1 MIVLGNVFSFSKI
14 GTYRNCPY
22 SYYLTY
28 IEKNKRNNGVYGQL
42 GSKLHSIMEDLEHS
56 KISNDEALEL
66 WNSEVSYMDLIDEL
80 KFPTENSKKNYIED
94 VRLYLNNFEPI
105 DFKGRDVGV
114 EDHFKI
120 KIKDEYILQGY
131 IDLYII
137 DHDKKEI
144 EIVDYKTSSK
154 SGFTKKHLL
163 EKCYQLILYGVAL
176 ENKYPGYKITKTSF
190 DMVKYA
196 IHSETGKVKERKD
209 ISSNEVS
216 DYKRYFISVEYN
228 EENKNKLL
236 EYISKNIDE
245 IENLNKQNIEM
256 WKPIK
261 NKFFCDNLCSMKQY
275 CNYANKLL

>member
-1 MIVLGNVFSFSKI
+1 MIILSNVFSYSKI
-14 GTYRNCPY
+14 GTYKNCPH

-42 GSKLHSIMEDLEHS
+42 GSKLHSIMEELEHN
-56 KISNDEALEL
+56 KISKSEALEL
-66 WNSEVSYMDLIDEL
+66 WNSEVSYMELMDEL
-80 KFPTENSKKNYIED
+80 NFPTENSKKNYIED

-105 DFKGRDVGV
+105 DFKGREVGV

-120 KIKDEYILQGY
+120 KIKDEYLLQGY

-154 SGFTKKHLL
+154 SGFTKSHLL
-163 EKCYQLILYGVAL
+163 EKCYQLILYAIAL
-176 ENKYPGYKITKTSF
+176 ENKYPDYKIIKTSF

-196 IHSETGKVKERKD
+196 IHNKTGKVKERKD
-209 ISSNEVS
+209 ISPDEVL
-216 DYKRYFISVEYN
+216 DYSRYFISVEYN

-236 EYISKNIDE
+236 DYISNNIDE
-245 IENLNKQNIEM
+245 IEDLNKQNIDV

-261 NKFFCDNLCSMKQY
+261 NKFFCDTLCSMKQY
-275 CNYANKLL
+275 CKYTK